1 MSRTEPSSGSGSQS
15 LFGDITSLFSLVLF
29 LVFVTCAL
37 FTVTIGSRVYAGI
50 QEKNDRIFY
59 EDTSV
64 SYIKNKIRQADRA
77 GQISVR
83 EMEGTSV
90 LCITDLENSYEDVT
104 YETFI
109 YTRDGWLMELFTSSD
124 SGLTLGD
131 GIPVMECSQAEFEIR
146 TPDAG
151 RPDLRLLQL
160 TLGGSSSVIPLMST
174 GEGGLP

>member
-64 SYIKNKIRQADRA
+64 SYIKNKIRQPNR
-77 GQISVR
+77 
-83 EMEGTSV
+83 
-90 LCITDLENSYEDVT
+90 
-104 YETFI
+104 FI
-109 YTRDGWLMELFTSSD
+109 DYCHQLFN
-124 SGLTLGD
+124 LPFKHL
-131 GIPVMECSQAEFEIR
+131 IR
-146 TPDAG
+146 
-151 RPDLRLLQL
+151 L
-160 TLGGSSSVIPLMST
+160 
-174 GEGGLP
+174 